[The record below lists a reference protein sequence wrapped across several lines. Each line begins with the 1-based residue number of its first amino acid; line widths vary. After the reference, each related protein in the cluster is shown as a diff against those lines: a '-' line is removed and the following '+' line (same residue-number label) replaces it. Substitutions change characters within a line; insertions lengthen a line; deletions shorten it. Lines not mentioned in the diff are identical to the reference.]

1 MQMARQLFFFSFLM
15 FALASWSQE
24 NSRKA
29 CKGKIIAG
37 ISNASDINIVNV
49 QTEKY
54 TVSDTDGYFSIPVQ
68 AGDTLMFSAV
78 QFNALKMIVKQEDLQ
93 KEVLFVKM
101 EPVVNQLS
109 EVVVV
114 QYKNINAVAL
124 GIIPAGVKSYT
135 PAERRLKAGTKGF
148 LAVDPL
154 LNAISGRAAQLK
166 RDFATEKK
174 EFWLERIRELYE
186 DALFINELKIPS
198 DFVKAFQYYIVED
211 KHFTDVLDSNK
222 KELTRFIMGE
232 LATKYKLMN
241 CL

>member
-1 MQMARQLFFFSFLM
+1 MTRPLFVFMLMM
-15 FALASWSQE
+15 FAAVSWSQE
-24 NSRKA
+24 NVRKS

-37 ISNASDINIVNV
+37 ISNASDINIVNM

-54 TVSDTDGYFSIPVQ
+54 TVSDTDGYFSIPAR

-78 QFNALKMIVKQEDLQ
+78 QFNALKMVVKDEDLQ
-93 KEVLFVKM
+93 KEVFFVKM

-109 EVVVV
+109 EVVIV

-154 LNAISGRAAQLK
+154 LNAISGRTAQLK

-174 EFWLERIRELYE
+174 EFWLEKIRELFE
-186 DALFINELKIPS
+186 DAVFIDQLHIPS
-198 DFVKAFQYYIVED
+198 EFVKAFQYYIIED
-211 KHFTDVLDSNK
+211 KHFTDVLDSDK

-232 LATKYKLMN
+232 LATKYKILN
-241 CL
+241 GL

>member
-1 MQMARQLFFFSFLM
+1 MIRHLFFFFVL
-15 FALASWSQE
+15 LLTVTSWSQE
-24 NSRKA
+24 NSRKIG
-29 CKGKIIAG
+29 KGKIIAG

-54 TVSDTDGYFSIPVQ
+54 TVSDADGYFSIPIQ

-78 QFNALKMIVKQEDLQ
+78 QFNAIKMVIKEEDIQ
-93 KEVLFVKM
+93 KEVFFVKM

-109 EVVVV
+109 EVVIV

-174 EFWLERIRELYE
+174 EFWLEKIRELYE
-186 DALFINELKIPS
+186 DAIFIDELKIPS
-198 DFVKAFQYYIVED
+198 ELVKAFQYFIVED
-211 KHFTDVLDSNK
+211 THFTNVLDSNK

-232 LATKYKLMN
+232 LATKYKILN